1 MIAYIDGNM
10 AYKTPTYVVMD
21 VHGIGYEVNI
31 SLYTYEKIANIDRCR
46 LFNHQVIKED
56 AHQLFGFIEEEERS
70 IFRHLIS
77 ISGVGP
83 NTARMILS
91 SLSPDELKRAII
103 QGDITLLKSV
113 KGVGPKSAQR
123 IIIELQDVLTKD
135 TAGGSLLVVSDKSRI
150 LNEALAAMAA
160 LGFSKALAEK
170 AIARVLRENPGQMT
184 VEELIKK
191 ALKLI

>member
-46 LFNHQVIKED
+46 LFTHQVIKED

>member
-10 AYKTPTYVVMD
+10 AYKTPTSVVID
-21 VHGIGYEVNI
+21 VQGIGYEVNI
-31 SLYTYEKIANIDRCR
+31 SLYTYEKIVNAERCR
-46 LFNHQVIKED
+46 LFTHQVIKED
-56 AHQLFGFIEEEERS
+56 AHQLFGFFDEDERS

-91 SLSPDELKRAII
+91 SLAPDELKRAII

-123 IIIELQDVLTKD
+123 IIIELQDVLSKD
-135 TAGGSLLVVSDKSRI
+135 TAGGLLVVSDKSRI

-160 LGFSKALAEK
+160 LGFTKMVAEK